1 MKKIKLAKAIIQ
13 LNLMFWV
20 IYNTYFGW
28 NATAL
33 TQIEEN
39 CDFIFLLM
47 MKVAIV
53 IYIIPFFSLYESII
67 ENLEERAI

>member
-13 LNLMFWV
+13 LNFLFWV

-28 NATAL
+28 NANPL

-39 CDFIFLLM
+39 CDTIFSLM
-47 MKVAIV
+47 IKVAIV
-53 IYIIPFFSLYESII
+53 IYIIPFFSLYEKII
-67 ENLEERAI
+67 KHEDKRAI